1 MTPCDVPPSSTFPTL
16 VSGADADSSM
26 SSDEQT
32 TDEPSADHATLG
44 WAVVEIRRDG
54 TWGVPDVVPASV
66 PVDSTAPD
74 ALAAAAGGRAQELA
88 PLLQASLGSLHVSNG
103 DLLKAAAAFSRG
115 TRSSTSSPGRIDCLG
130 RLAHVMALQGEL
142 RRASR
147 LARRVHDSAS
157 VTAGA
162 GFDHAQMARSWIAL
176 ERADFAEARRRLQVV
191 ARSIVVDHDPW
202 LAASSLLVEARVLMA
217 TGEPEA
223 SRRLLAGA
231 CEFGSPFDGPGWLSD
246 LVTIARAEALLAS
259 GEPQRS
265 LAALTPMPEHA
276 GTAAAVVV
284 ASARRWI
291 GDARGAQ
298 AVLGSVAADLDREP
312 LALQVQAWLLEAR
325 LAEDRGKHDRAHCL
339 VDRALRS
346 AAAEQMRRP
355 LIPDWRWLR
364 RHVGRDPALQCS
376 HREFLSTCQVDKA
389 TSRGRTRHGAAEG
402 RHGTAEGLVAPLTER
417 EGQVLDLMAE
427 MCSTEEIAAAL
438 YVSSNTVK
446 THVRGIFGKLCVN
459 RRVDAVRRG
468 RKIGL
473 C

>member
-1 MTPCDVPPSSTFPTL
+1 
-16 VSGADADSSM
+16 M
-26 SSDEQT
+26 SSGEPT
-32 TDEPSADHATLG
+32 TDESSADNATWG

-54 TWGVPDVVPASV
+54 TCGVPDIVPATV
-66 PVDSTAPD
+66 PVDSTASD
-74 ALAAAAGGRAQELA
+74 ALAAAASGRLQEFA
-88 PLLQASLGSLHVSNG
+88 PLLQAPLGSLHVSNG
-103 DLLKAAAAFSRG
+103 NLLKAAAAFRRG

-147 LARRVHDSAS
+147 LAGRVHESAS

-191 ARSIVVDHDPW
+191 ARSIVVDQDPW
-202 LAASSLLVEARVLMA
+202 LAASALLVDARVLLA

-231 CEFGSPFDGPGWLSD
+231 CEEGSPLGGPGWLSD
-246 LVTIARAEALLAS
+246 LLTIARAEALLAS

-265 LAALTPMPEHA
+265 LAALTPMPEYA

-291 GDARGAQ
+291 GDVRGAQ
-298 AVLGSVAADLDREP
+298 AVLGRVAADLDREP

-325 LAEDRGKHDRAHCL
+325 LAEDRGKHDRARSM

-355 LIPDWRWLR
+355 LMAEWQWLR
-364 RHVGRDPALQCS
+364 RHVDRDPALQRS
-376 HREFLSTCQVDKA
+376 HREFLSTCHVDEA
-389 TSRGRTRHGAAEG
+389 ASRGRARHGAAEEL
-402 RHGTAEGLVAPLTER
+402 AAPLTER
-417 EGQVLDLMAE
+417 EGQVLDLLAE

-468 RKIGL
+468 RQIGL